1 MTVVIHF
8 SGKVFQFYFMLWIT
22 LFLFISILGWLLLSP
37 LEVKIDTRV
46 PMTRVRWKNV
56 GNATLFYEDDQ
67 WWLEVFVLFFSK
79 KWNLMQ
85 ISFTDR
91 KKKKKAQSR
100 RKKNRGKST
109 TILKFFKI
117 LKTFQIVQWEIAF
130 SADDNTKNA
139 YWYWLNF
146 FPLTR
151 RHVHIN
157 FIDEN
162 YLVFVIRNKAWQIA
176 YAYIK

>member
-1 MTVVIHF
+1 
-8 SGKVFQFYFMLWIT
+8 MLWII
-22 LFLFISILGWLLLSP
+22 LFLFILILGWLLLSP

-46 PMTRVRWKNV
+46 PVTRVRWKSI
-56 GNATLFYEDDQ
+56 GNATLFYDDEQ
-67 WWLEVFVLFFSK
+67 LWLKVGVLFFSK
-79 KWNLMQ
+79 KWSLMQ
-85 ISFTDR
+85 IIFADR
-91 KKKKKAQSR
+91 KKKKKIAQSR
-100 RKKNRGKST
+100 RKKNRGKPT

-157 FIDEN
+157 FIDQN
-162 YLVFVIRNKAWQIA
+162 YLVLVIRNKAWRIA
-176 YAYIK
+176 YAFIK